1 MTIVKNLKK
10 QNVLIVHEDPF
21 QRSHLY
27 KVIQAA
33 GADVHA
39 LTAEN
44 LETCSPT
51 LVKPGS
57 YFSAMV
63 LSSTLPKKAATAL
76 VGGALDSGIRIV
88 VVYPARTEVAFPFSD
103 HRCVATPYEGFE
115 VVDALIDVLVAR
127 RGCIHWSAHSKL

>member
-21 QRSHLY
+21 QRPHLY

-33 GADVHA
+33 GTDVYA

-44 LETCSPT
+44 LETCSST

-63 LSSTLPKKAATAL
+63 LSSTLPKKAAIAL
-76 VGGALDSGIRIV
+76 VGAALVSGIRIV
-88 VVYPARTEVAFPFSD
+88 VVYPARTEVTFPFSD

-115 VVDALIDVLVAR
+115 VVDALIDVLAAR